1 MPHSPIEIT
10 RTHGDSHAIACRN
23 GWPGNDAPAEAAF
36 TISYDDEYLKVSFTT
51 TAGTRLECRTDQGPV
66 SADSCVEFF
75 MRPEGS
81 DEYWNFEFNCAGV
94 ANASHR
100 RTRPEPVRLTAEELA
115 SIVRR
120 PEGDVPDGCCDTPRT
135 WRLAVAIPWRLTG
148 IVPAAG
154 TRFKAN
160 VYACASKALRPYY
173 MSFAPIATEKP
184 DFHRPEH
191 FVDFILR

>member
-1 MPHSPIEIT
+1 
-10 RTHGDSHAIACRN
+10 
-23 GWPGNDAPAEAAF
+23 
-36 TISYDDEYLKVSFTT
+36 
-51 TAGTRLECRTDQGPV
+51 
-66 SADSCVEFF
+66 

-120 PEGDVPDGCCDTPRT
+120 PEGDVPD
-135 WRLAVAIPWRLTG
+135 VAIPWRLTG

-154 TRFKAN
+154 TRFKEN
-160 VYACASKALRPYY
+160 VYACASKALHPYY